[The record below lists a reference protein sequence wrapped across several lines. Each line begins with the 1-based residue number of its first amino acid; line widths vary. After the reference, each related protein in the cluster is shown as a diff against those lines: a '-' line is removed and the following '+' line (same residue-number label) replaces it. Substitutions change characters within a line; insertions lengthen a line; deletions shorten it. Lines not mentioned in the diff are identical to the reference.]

1 MHGQMTKFVFVFV
14 FVLCAVV
21 LGLENDSAQ
30 SRSHVEHAFPTQA
43 LSAEDLVVVTH
54 MPRDIMRSYG
64 QHTKAINDAYCSRY

>member
-1 MHGQMTKFVFVFV
+1 MHGQMAKIG

-21 LGLENDSAQ
+21 LGLGDDSAQ
-30 SRSHVEHAFPTQA
+30 SHSNTEHDGLTQT

-54 MPRDIMRSYG
+54 IPKEIMRSYG